1 MIKES
6 THGSI
11 CVPCANVQNVWLSDY
26 QGGDGRDTVDRK
38 EGRRVLSRFHY
49 GLYII
54 ATKGGNLPD
63 AMIATW
69 VSQVS
74 FVPQLVA
81 VAIEVNSHMLQNLE
95 ESGYFSINL
104 VPAGGKEIAAS
115 FLKPRKSTKNTVGG
129 REFTSLS
136 NGSPFLRDASACV
149 ECRIRQR
156 IESGDHTIIIGEVV
170 DARTQKEGD
179 VLTMQ
184 ETGWQYQR

>member
-1 MIKES
+1 M
-6 THGSI
+6 
-11 CVPCANVQNVWLSDY
+11 
-26 QGGDGRDTVDRK
+26 DRK
-38 EGRRVLSRFHY
+38 ESRRVLSRFHY

-54 ATKGGNLPD
+54 ATQGGNLPD

-74 FVPQLVA
+74 FVPQLIA

-95 ESGYFSINL
+95 KSGYFSVNL

-115 FLKPRKSTKNTVGG
+115 FLKPRKSTKSTVGG
-129 REFTSLS
+129 REFTTLT

-156 IESGDHTIIIGEVV
+156 VESGDHMIIIGEVV

-179 VLTMQ
+179 VLTMR